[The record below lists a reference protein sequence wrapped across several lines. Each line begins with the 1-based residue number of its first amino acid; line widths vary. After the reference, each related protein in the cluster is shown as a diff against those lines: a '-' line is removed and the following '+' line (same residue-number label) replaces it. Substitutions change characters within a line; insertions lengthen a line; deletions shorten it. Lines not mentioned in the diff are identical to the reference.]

1 MKNKILIIIITFNF
15 LSFSASAIT
24 KPPFDNISVSKNP
37 VQYKEIIFEDFDGKP
52 INLKSSSL
60 VANYPGPKYKKV
72 SFSNPGHAE
81 NLVKKL
87 NAQHQ
92 TDKFA
97 VYLLKSGTK
106 FSR

>member
-1 MKNKILIIIITFNF
+1 MARPQPDILLEN
-15 LSFSASAIT
+15 
-24 KPPFDNISVSKNP
+24 NNNGSVIQILKAKHIYA
-37 VQYKEIIFEDFDGKP
+37 VFYQDAP
-52 INLKSSSL
+52 INLRSINKLGKSGL
-60 VANYPGPKYKKV
+60 KYKKV

-97 VYLLKSGTK
+97 VYLLKSGDK